1 MNKAFQNKRVRN
13 APPPPFTRGHPWKNI
28 LQIKQA
34 KEWERTLSW
43 DLEAGKLQSMERIL
57 LQN

>member
-1 MNKAFQNKRVRN
+1 M
-13 APPPPFTRGHPWKNI
+13 PPLPPLLADIPENNI